1 MHMSVNIAVVQEN
14 RSAVQT
20 EQCPE
25 CHAHVTAHPNF
36 MSWCECGWNL
46 KPHRQEHAPSIF
58 ASFYERLGQR
68 VGKQL
73 LSDMEVLE
81 HLMPKPTKTKL
92 FTLVMATVIHA
103 ISLAM
108 VLLCLFALSIYREY
122 PVLAI
127 LAVPMLILLW
137 TQRPRIPKLSKD
149 EKRDIVPREPFP
161 TLYAFADQI
170 AEYLHMPHFEGI
182 LIDEEFNASYRQAGL
197 KQKRYLTLGL
207 PLFSILSP
215 AEKAALIGHEVGH
228 GINGDSTRNLYT
240 YTAIITLENWFR
252 LLASRGDDEVLVEG
266 NLFGLVSNV
275 VGMLMRMVSFIPQLL
290 IKLFIHSIYYE
301 SQKAEYMADYL
312 GAKVGGTEGA
322 IGLSRKMFCET
333 TFTLSR
339 QRFVLR
345 GAKGNY
351 FDELKAAA
359 ASIPSREFE
368 RIRRVEMMEG
378 STLDRTHP
386 PTAYRIRTLQH
397 HAQLAPGAIQLTG
410 EQLKQLDRE
419 LSVIEAKMQ
428 ERLVVQ
434 FRENQY

>member
-1 MHMSVNIAVVQEN
+1 MSANIALVQEN
-14 RSAVQT
+14 RTAVQI

-25 CHAHVTAHPNF
+25 CQSHFEANPNF

-46 KPHRQEHAPSIF
+46 KPHRQEHSPSVF

-73 LSDMEVLE
+73 LGDMEVLE
-81 HLMPKPTKTKL
+81 HLLPKPTKTRL

-127 LAVPMLILLW
+127 LAAPMLILIW

-149 EKRDIVPREPFP
+149 EKRDVVPREQFP
-161 TLYAFADQI
+161 TLYAFANQI
-170 AEYLHMPHFEGI
+170 ADYLHMPHFEGI
-182 LIDEEFNASYRQAGL
+182 LINEEFNASYRQVGL
-197 KQKRYLTLGL
+197 RQKRYLTLGL

-215 AEKAALIGHEVGH
+215 AEKAALVGHEVGH
-228 GINGDSTRNLYT
+228 GINGDSIRNLYT
-240 YTAIITLENWFR
+240 LTAIITLENWFGV
-252 LLASRGDDEVLVEG
+252 LASAGDDEDEVEQESLIG
-266 NLFGLVSNV
+266 IAAKI
-275 VGMLMRMVSFIPQLL
+275 VGMLLMIVAFIPDLL
-290 IKLFIHSIYYE
+290 ITLFIHSFYYE

-322 IGLSRKMFCET
+322 LGLSRKMFCNI
-333 TFTLSR
+333 TFVLSR

-351 FDELKAAA
+351 FDELKAAV

-386 PTAYRIRTLQH
+386 PTAYRIQTLQH
-397 HAQLAPGAIQLTG
+397 HAQLAPGAIQLTDV
-410 EQLKQLDRE
+410 QLKQLDRE
-419 LSVIEAKMQ
+419 LSAVEAKMQ
-428 ERLVVQ
+428 ERLVNQ
-434 FRENQY
+434 FREKEY